1 MLTQIL
7 LIANIIVFSIFNVVL
22 GKNTCGESWEAICV
36 NDDFLLSFAQVNH
49 LVITGE
55 RVYQV
60 FTSMFVHV
68 FFFHLL
74 WNMLSLWYFGSKLER
89 HSGSLTFLGIYLSSG
104 IIANIASLA
113 LGPSIIAGASGAV
126 FGVVGAYILLTVR
139 SKSAAIPAMIFIIG
153 IHLPILVGANVNVLG
168 HTIGLATGTA
178 IALLRL
184 RGPRLSV
191 GSSYSNNHNN
201 SNNPG

>member
-7 LIANIIVFSIFNVVL
+7 LIANIIIFSIFNIVL

-36 NDDFLLSFAQVNH
+36 NDNFLLSFAQVNH
-49 LVITGE
+49 LVITGG
-55 RVYQV
+55 RLYQL
-60 FTSMFVHV
+60 FTSMFVHA

-74 WNMLSLWYFGSKLER
+74 WNMLSLWYFGSRLER
-89 HSGSLTFLGIYLSSG
+89 RSGSWTFLAIYLSSG

-126 FGVVGAYILLTVR
+126 FGVVGAYMLLTVR

-153 IHLPILVGANVNVLG
+153 IHLPLFVGANVNVLG
-168 HTIGLATGTA
+168 HVIGLATGTS
-178 IALLRL
+178 IALLKL
-184 RGPRLSV
+184 GSPRLSV
-191 GSSYSNNHNN
+191 GSNHSNNYHDT
-201 SNNPG
+201 SNPN

>member
-60 FTSMFVHV
+60 FTSMFVHA

-89 HSGSLTFLGIYLSSG
+89 RSGSQVFLGIYLSSG
-104 IIANIASLA
+104 IIANIVSLA

-139 SKSAAIPAMIFIIG
+139 SRGAAIPAMIFIIG